1 MNQRTAAALAV
12 GLMLQSTFVF
22 ADAVAT
28 ASFSNITVE
37 LIDLDPGDG
46 IAPAVTF
53 YGTSVAQAITIFT
66 PDNQMSIVSNLGA
79 TSFGAVSETS
89 PASPWSGAS
98 GSFSGDVYAGTGTAT
113 ATARA
118 TGLKEPFGAMAQGI
132 GEVEF
137 GGIAS
142 PVPMGFLLSPRTE
155 LIISGFAD
163 LEGEVTPGG
172 YDQSTASN
180 MSMAIDAATSA
191 GPQHSAASLR
201 AGVDRTSPSR
211 SVVDEME
218 LSVSFSNGD
227 ATSAS
232 GDFYGLLS
240 AAATSAVPELPASM
254 LLLGALAAMGI
265 ATRGRRS
272 RG

>member
-1 MNQRTAAALAV
+1 MNRRIAAALAA
-12 GLMLQSTFVF
+12 GLMLPSTFVF
-22 ADAVAT
+22 ADAIAT
-28 ASFSNITVE
+28 ATFSNITVE
-37 LIDLDPGDG
+37 LIDLDPADG

-53 YGTSVAQAITIFT
+53 YGVSVAQAITIFSPDT
-66 PDNQMSIVSNLGA
+66 PMSNVSSFGA
-79 TSFGAVSETS
+79 ASFGAVSQTS
-89 PASPWSGAS
+89 PASPWSAAS

-118 TGLKEPFGAMAQGI
+118 TGLQGPFGDVAQGI

-142 PVPMGFLLSPRTE
+142 PLPASFLLSPRTE

-172 YDQSTASN
+172 YGQSTASN
-180 MSMAIDAATSA
+180 MSMAIDADTSA
-191 GPQHSAASLR
+191 GPQHSGASLHV
-201 AGVDRTSPSR
+201 ASGGTSPS
-211 SVVDEME
+211 SFATSEME

-240 AAATSAVPELPASM
+240 AAAASAVPELPTST
-254 LLLGALAAMGI
+254 LLLAALAAAGI
-265 ATRGRRS
+265 SARGRRS